1 MTTYKINL
9 VGGGYHIIQSDKDN
23 ITDLVKLIFG
33 NSNTI
38 NSVITFN
45 LHSFN
50 AIKQNGVAIVS
61 NKVVSV
67 EYYKE
72 D

>member
-9 VGGGYHIIQSDKDN
+9 VGGGYHIIQSDEDD
-23 ITDLVKLIFG
+23 IQDLTQLIFG
-33 NSNTI
+33 NQNTI
-38 NSVITFN
+38 NSVVIFN

-61 NKVVSV
+61 NKIVSI
-67 EYYKE
+67 EYNN
-72 D
+72 